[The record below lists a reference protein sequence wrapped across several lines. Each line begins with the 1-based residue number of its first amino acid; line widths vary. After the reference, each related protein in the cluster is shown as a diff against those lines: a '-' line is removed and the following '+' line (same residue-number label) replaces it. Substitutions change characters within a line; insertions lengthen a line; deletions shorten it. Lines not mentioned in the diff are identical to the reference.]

1 MKIQEYLE
9 LAMQDILEARTF
21 ITTNSVPVVRYKDF
35 NTDREELTAVVS
47 CNSINRIAPN
57 FDKYECQL
65 EVRGVSRKQKD
76 LIGSSSDD
84 LTEDLQDEVYQ
95 TLSVTTLQAAI
106 NAVQASSG
114 VTIDGLVN
122 ASTEDEE
129 TDEFNVI
136 TLTTNVYLTFVKP

>member
-35 NTDREELTAVVS
+35 NTAREELTAVVS

-57 FDKYECQL
+57 YDKYECQL

-122 ASTEDEE
+122 TSTEDEE
-129 TDEFNVI
+129 TEEFNVI